1 VPGHSPASKEWIV
14 LMIGLLVAS
23 PALRAE
29 ERRPTVAP
37 SRPSIARSRSTRPS
51 PRRTSTSRARAIT
64 RAISPTPRCADLLL
78 ASPSAAQPTS
88 RQYFPSDSAH
98 RDQRGRHRRAA
109 LDSAARAALDLAAL
123 QLFRPSL
130 STADVFDYDQHA
142 VGIPLNVNLA
152 RAL

>member
-1 VPGHSPASKEWIV
+1 GAWAWRGGA
-14 LMIGLLVAS
+14 M
-23 PALRAE
+23 
-29 ERRPTVAP
+29 RRGF
-37 SRPSIARSRSTRPS
+37 SR
-51 PRRTSTSRARAIT
+51 
-64 RAISPTPRCADLLL
+64 TPRCADLLP

-88 RQYFPSDSAH
+88 RQSSPSDSAH